1 MKKFLREFR
10 DFIATGN
17 VIDLAVA
24 VVIGAAVKAV
34 IDKFMEAVINPLIG
48 AIVGRPN
55 LDSLWRIVIRKG
67 SKNESV
73 IALGAVATQ
82 VVNLVMVGL
91 VLFLLLRGY
100 NRLRRPAPQPAVDTT
115 PTAPAAPTEIE
126 LLTEIRDALRDR

>member
-1 MKKFLREFR
+1 MRKLLREFR

-34 IDKFMEAVINPLIG
+34 IDKFMEAVVNPLIG

-55 LDSLWRIVIRKG
+55 LDTVLRVVIRKG
-67 SKNESV
+67 TKNESV
-73 IALGAVATQ
+73 IAFGAVLTQ
-82 VVNLVMVGL
+82 MLNLVLVGL

-100 NRLRRPAPQPAVDTT
+100 NRMRQPKEAPPASPAG
-115 PTAPAAPTEIE
+115 PTEVE
-126 LLTEIRDALRDR
+126 LLTEIRDSLRNR